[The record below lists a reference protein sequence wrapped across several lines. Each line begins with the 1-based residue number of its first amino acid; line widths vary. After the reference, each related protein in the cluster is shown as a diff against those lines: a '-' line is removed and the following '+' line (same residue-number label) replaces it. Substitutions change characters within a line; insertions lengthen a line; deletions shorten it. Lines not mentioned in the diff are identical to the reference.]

1 LKRAIALLPML
12 CLVLACR
19 APLPGSA
26 LPYDDPRPAALMATL
41 HQRAAARQA
50 LRATAKLDLQA
61 PDVRLNRPQRMAV
74 ERPSRLRIEIIG
86 LFSQLAAVLVTDGEI
101 YQLYDARRGDI
112 EEGVVSAG
120 LLWRVARVDLAPE
133 EAVDLILGV
142 PRPKRGLS
150 PGAARVFEDGAI
162 EVDQLNGEG
171 RLGQRLRFDP
181 AGRLTRLETFAPGGE
196 LLWRAGFADYRLLP
210 GAGADVPGELGP
222 QEPFAFDVQLDFPRV
237 EAEVRLQFKK
247 VALAGSLSDALFH
260 LELAGR

>member
-26 LPYDDPRPAALMATL
+26 LPDDDPRPAALMATQ
-41 HQRAAARQA
+41 HQRAATRQA

-120 LLWRVARVDLAPE
+120 LLWR
-133 EAVDLILGV
+133 
-142 PRPKRGLS
+142 S

-171 RLGQRLRFDP
+171 RLRQRLRFDS

-210 GAGADVPGELGP
+210 GAGAEVPGEPGP

-247 VALAGSLSDALFH
+247 IVEPGVAARRRGW
-260 LELAGR
+260 GRWIG